1 MRSHTSPAAFSLHEA
16 IAVFKTHYLA
26 IILSCAIG
34 LGLGFLVSHMLPARY
49 ISTATILL
57 SDADKKQPQATGGS
71 LLGMVAGLHSQQEN
85 RVTAD
90 IEKIKLT
97 TTPVIKPFINS
108 ALLNI
113 DIIPNTA
120 PLIGKWLARFHHS
133 TTLAAPLFGLSQYDW
148 GGAKLSLASFQFP
161 EQYNNR
167 NFTLTILGTNQYE
180 LLLGDTVLLTGQVGK
195 HVTAQQDHRISIN
208 VRELRGNTGMKFKL
222 ATNSIPD
229 TIFSIASNLTLD
241 DSPIPGA
248 STSMSLDTPA
258 TGYLQVTFTHAN
270 ANLAQTLLNGLLLNS
285 QSSTLKSKK
294 QDYNLKVHY
303 IKNKLAETYQQI
315 TAIRKS
321 LDTNLAGHGQTTVSK
336 TQFGMQASP
345 ASLTSSLAQQLL
357 ETTKAIQTLNL
368 KKDFELRYL
377 TKRSPSIQAIN
388 HELTLLE
395 KEYDKVR
402 NNINNIDSNTPFLQL
417 NSEATYATQLVF
429 ALTTSLENLVTQN
442 VNFEPDFK
450 IIDPASTSRK
460 VDRTFMLS
468 IAGAIIAGLLS
479 VLTLFC
485 YYIIRR
491 PILNPKTT
499 AAHFNTRLITA
510 IPFIKEH
517 ALHKQINQHTC
528 ALDAIQEALIFIKSD
543 HHVINLT
550 APSYEHGTCS
560 NALNLATTLART
572 NKKILLIDANI
583 RQAKLSESLQQHQQT
598 GLAHYLNGDLSSPR
612 ITTSNH
618 GFDFIAAGSANA
630 NPATLYATDR
640 MAALLANL
648 KPNYDHIIIC
658 SPPALVISDTLHIAP
673 LANIT
678 ILILGVAI
686 ATFDDTHAVF
696 HRLQQYRITVDG
708 ILCNY
713 TSKRAA
719 QLSSEYRYF
728 NGAQYLTKP

>member
-1 MRSHTSPAAFSLHEA
+1 
-16 IAVFKTHYLA
+16 
-26 IILSCAIG
+26 
-34 LGLGFLVSHMLPARY
+34 
-49 ISTATILL
+49 
-57 SDADKKQPQATGGS
+57 
-71 LLGMVAGLHSQQEN
+71 
-85 RVTAD
+85 
-90 IEKIKLT
+90 
-97 TTPVIKPFINS
+97 
-108 ALLNI
+108 
-113 DIIPNTA
+113 
-120 PLIGKWLARFHHS
+120 
-133 TTLAAPLFGLSQYDW
+133 
-148 GGAKLSLASFQFP
+148 
-161 EQYNNR
+161 
-167 NFTLTILGTNQYE
+167 
-180 LLLGDTVLLTGQVGK
+180 
-195 HVTAQQDHRISIN
+195 
-208 VRELRGNTGMKFKL
+208 RELRGNTGMKFKL

-294 QDYNLKVHY
+294 QDYNLKIHH

-336 TQFGMQASP
+336 TQFGMLASP

-388 HELTLLE
+388 HELILLE

-402 NNINNIDSNTPFLQL
+402 NNINNIDSNTPYVQL
-417 NSEATYATQLVF
+417 NSEATYATQLIF

-485 YYIIRR
+485 HYIIRR

-499 AAHFNTRLITA
+499 
-510 IPFIKEH
+510 
-517 ALHKQINQHTC
+517 
-528 ALDAIQEALIFIKSD
+528 
-543 HHVINLT
+543 
-550 APSYEHGTCS
+550 
-560 NALNLATTLART
+560 
-572 NKKILLIDANI
+572 
-583 RQAKLSESLQQHQQT
+583 
-598 GLAHYLNGDLSSPR
+598 
-612 ITTSNH
+612 
-618 GFDFIAAGSANA
+618 
-630 NPATLYATDR
+630 
-640 MAALLANL
+640 
-648 KPNYDHIIIC
+648 
-658 SPPALVISDTLHIAP
+658 
-673 LANIT
+673 
-678 ILILGVAI
+678 
-686 ATFDDTHAVF
+686 
-696 HRLQQYRITVDG
+696 
-708 ILCNY
+708 
-713 TSKRAA
+713 
-719 QLSSEYRYF
+719 
-728 NGAQYLTKP
+728 